1 MEPMD
6 PTMRLPASVLDELEA
21 QAAGTREAA
30 PLREAASVILLR
42 DGDAGLELFLMLRH
56 ATMAFASGMAVFPG
70 GGVDKRDYEDAPAVV
85 GPGLDEWAVILETTP
100 LMAGAVLCAA
110 IRELFEET
118 GILLAGSADAI
129 VTDTDSA
136 AWESRRARLEDH
148 ELSMSEVLRET
159 GLSLRTDLLRFWSE
173 WSTPTFEPRRYK
185 TWFFVA
191 VQPAGQPTRADSSEA
206 LEVRWMPLEQALDD
220 VEAGRTRMLPPQYCT
235 CLELAESGSAANV
248 LASSRVPVRVAP
260 AVDVDANGAYLV
272 LPQRF
277 LALGAARPTA

>member
-1 MEPMD
+1 MD
-6 PTMRLPASVLDELEA
+6 PTMRLPASVLDELNA

-42 DGDAGLELFLMLRH
+42 DGEAGFELFLMLRH

-70 GGVDKRDYEDAPAVV
+70 GGVDKRDFEDAPAVV
-85 GPGLDEWAVILETTP
+85 GPGLDEWAGILGTSP

-136 AWESRRARLEDH
+136 EWESRRARLENH

-159 GLSLRTDLLRFWSE
+159 GLKLRTDLLRFWSE

-191 VQPAGQPTRADSSEA
+191 VQPDGQPTRAVASEA
-206 LEVRWMPLEQALDD
+206 LEVRWMPVEQALQD

-235 CLELAESGSAANV
+235 CLELAAAGSAASI
-248 LASSRVPVRVAP
+248 LESDHVPVRVAP
-260 AVDVDANGAYLV
+260 TVDVDDNGAYLV
-272 LPQRF
+272 LPERF